1 MFDALTAKQTMGD
14 GDTLL
19 CLISALI
26 SLGSLIKKFPQYVTA
41 NSISHKQLIQLNQIT
56 SGLSI

>member
-1 MFDALTAKQTMGD
+1 MFDALTAKQNMS
-14 GDTLL
+14 DTVL
-19 CLISALI
+19 CLISA
-26 SLGSLIKKFPQYVTA
+26 LGSLIKKFPKYATA

>member
-26 SLGSLIKKFPQYVTA
+26 SSGSLIKKKPSVCYSDVDRTA
-41 NSISHKQLIQLNQIT
+41 LA
-56 SGLSI
+56 GVVRFF

>member
-1 MFDALTAKQTMGD
+1 MFDALTAKQNMS
-14 GDTLL
+14 DTLL